1 MVFRS
6 IFSYW
11 SNTTDTPY
19 IQSKL
24 NMFFY
29 INIRIFKIKLNNYIS
44 FAITSLNSLKY
55 KQIKIY
61 YNILSFEF
69 LYFKFLMFSVLFY
82 IILIVI

>member
-11 SNTTDTPY
+11 SNNTDTPF

-24 NMFFY
+24 NMFLY
-29 INIRIFKIKLNNYIS
+29 INIRVFKIKLNSYIS
-44 FAITSLNSLKY
+44 FAITNLSSLKY
-55 KQIKIY
+55 KQIKVY

-69 LYFKFLMFSVLFY
+69 LYFKFLMFSLLFY
-82 IILIVI
+82 IMILVI